1 MNNPSINIPAN
12 FSPYQCFANKP
23 SSIYSGTHSTAVTCL
38 QHQLLAAPIA
48 GKDYR
53 LEAFGRVIPFLICGE
68 QSAIDVFGNAGN
80 IDSTTAVSLLKREFA
95 KIESEEAGHELLW
108 QTLVHQLPQ
117 PADLRLLKR
126 RAALFFA
133 RLGRAD
139 TVAEHFAQVSQ
150 LDSAVG
156 AIMWSLEHSEIAK
169 DERVKAVAKLIKHDE
184 ARHVSVSRRFA
195 LGLGVE
201 RDKYHELGSKIRHE
215 LLALLAP
222 IADSIEDL
230 GIDASAM
237 FKRIAKS

>member
-1 MNNPSINIPAN
+1 MNNPSINLAAN

-23 SSIYSGTHSTAVTCL
+23 SSIYCGNYSERVVSL
-38 QHQLLAAPIA
+38 QQQLLAAPIE
-48 GKDYR
+48 GKDFR

-68 QSAIDVFGNAGN
+68 QSAIDVFGNTANIESKAG
-80 IDSTTAVSLLKREFA
+80 VSVLKREFA
-95 KIESEEAGHELLW
+95 KIENEEAGHELLW
-108 QTLVHQLPQ
+108 QTLVQQLPQ

-139 TVAEHFAQVSQ
+139 TVGEHFAQVSQ

-156 AIMWSLEHSEIAK
+156 AIMWSLEHSEISK
-169 DERVKAVAKLIKHDE
+169 DVRINALAKLIKHDE

-237 FKRIAKS
+237 FKRIAKA